1 MLLSHYCFLD
11 LKILNSSRPVE
22 IKTVKKTKIIDCAMK
37 HIITA
42 PEASCISNISAE
54 AFKSIHNRVNKHEIN
69 ILAHCKLVNNQKSL
83 SHL

>member
-1 MLLSHYCFLD
+1 
-11 LKILNSSRPVE
+11 
-22 IKTVKKTKIIDCAMK
+22 MK

-69 ILAHCKLVNNQKSL
+69 ILVHCKLVNNQKSL